1 MLAHELLTAED
12 LQYCIDI
19 RRKIHRRPEL
29 GFDLP
34 ETTALVTAEL
44 KKMGLE
50 VRNDYAPSSAVAWL
64 NPEASGPR
72 IMMRADMDALPVTE
86 KTGLPFSSEIEGKMH
101 ACGHDTHTA
110 ILLTVGR
117 ILSRVKDQ
125 LPCSVMLLFQP
136 SEECAES
143 GAKAMVE
150 NGVMD
155 DVDYCLATHCS
166 NSYRAGTIGVHPGD
180 HSAACDPI
188 TVVFHGKTAHAT
200 RPHAGVDA
208 IKMAMAAR
216 EGLQK
221 IVDEEVGERRH
232 IWGLGYVNGG
242 TAHNVVADRCEL
254 RFTFRYFDMA
264 FAAKVKERGIALL
277 NQIAADFGGTVD
289 IEWEMSAPPVINDE
303 AMTEAFRRSLA
314 KLEDVT
320 AAETVFSMGSEDFS
334 YFMLKK
340 PGVNFCYGSGNP
352 EKYGESSVHCNN
364 FIADEDGF
372 RAAILAFVQFAL
384 DADQLN

>member
-19 RRKIHRRPEL
+19 RRTLHRRPEL

-44 KKMGLE
+44 QKLGLE
-50 VRNDYAPSSAVAWL
+50 VDHSYAPCSAVAWV
-64 NPEASGPR
+64 NPDAPGPR
-72 IMMRADMDALPVTE
+72 VMMRADMDALPVTK
-86 KTGLPFSSEIEGKMH
+86 KTGLPFSSEIPGRMH

-110 ILLTVGR
+110 ILLTVAR
-117 ILSRVKDQ
+117 VLCRVKDQ
-125 LPCSVMLLFQP
+125 LPCRAMVLFQP

-143 GAKAMVE
+143 GAQVMVE

-155 DVDYCLATHCS
+155 HVDCCLAVHCS
-166 NSYRAGTIGVHPGD
+166 NSYRAGVIGVNAGD
-180 HSAACDPI
+180 HAAACDPI
-188 TVVFHGKTAHAT
+188 TVIFHGKTAHAT
-200 RPHAGVDA
+200 RPWAGVDA
-208 IKMAMAAR
+208 IKMSLKAQ

-221 IVDEEVGERRH
+221 IVSEEVGTRNH
-232 IWGLGYVNGG
+232 IWALGYFNGG

-254 RFTFRYFDMA
+254 RFSFRYFDMA
-264 FAAKVKERGIALL
+264 FAARVKERGIALL
-277 NQIAADFGGTVD
+277 QSIAEEFGGTVE

-303 AMTEAFRRSLA
+303 ALTEAFRRSLA
-314 KLEDVT
+314 KLEGVT
-320 AAETVFSMGSEDFS
+320 AVETPFSMGSEDFS
-334 YFMLKK
+334 YFSLKK
-340 PGVNFCYGSGNP
+340 PGVNFSYGSGNP

-372 RAAILAFVQFAL
+372 RAAILAFLQFIL
-384 DADQLN
+384 DADQL